1 MRSTYLDKDGP
12 PRSSGTN
19 SPMMDQFW
27 RAKREAPDALLFFRM
42 GDFYELFH
50 EDAKVAA
57 RELGLTLTARSKGED
72 AIAMAGVPWRNA
84 DAYLVRLV
92 KKGFKVAVCEQMQDP
107 REAKGL
113 VERAV
118 VRIVTPGT
126 LTEEN
131 ALDAR
136 EHNWLLCI
144 AVAGELAGL
153 AWADVS
159 TGRLCVAD
167 VPLAK
172 LVDEVARIAPAE
184 ILVAPRF
191 DEAGGT
197 AATEL
202 RATHGVRMGEREAWH
217 YDRESALRLLH
228 ARL

>member
-12 PRSSGTN
+12 PRSSGAQ

-50 EDAKVAA
+50 EDAKIAA

-92 KKGFKVAVCEQMQDP
+92 KKGFKVAICEQMQDP

-118 VRIVTPGT
+118 VRIMTTSACGLDFSASNLAVITPVESRIHLISMLGST
-126 LTEEN
+126 LLK
-131 ALDAR
+131 AS
-136 EHNWLLCI
+136 W
-144 AVAGELAGL
+144 
-153 AWADVS
+153 
-159 TGRLCVAD
+159 
-167 VPLAK
+167 
-172 LVDEVARIAPAE
+172 
-184 ILVAPRF
+184 
-191 DEAGGT
+191 
-197 AATEL
+197 
-202 RATHGVRMGEREAWH
+202 
-217 YDRESALRLLH
+217 
-228 ARL
+228 